1 MEVLMK
7 GLAFIIFVTL
17 YNQYRCLLEEFC
29 EQDDFECK
37 HHNNIDGIGY
47 LQHDRSQ
54 QSNILRRLQ
63 QLSLVE
69 CARECFLTS
78 WCVAMNYRKNWKL
91 CDLLGHLTAGENL
104 QIEAGSIYTKRSTW
118 SKSLAG
124 SCADHT
130 CFAGEKCSKLRT
142 GGNNCTSVYCK
153 DPIPITDKSVCIET
167 FGLYRNLKAGN
178 QFECKAGYFMIG
190 RPFIVCN
197 EKGKWNK
204 MFSCT
209 DNKFVPRDCNDF
221 SQGSVSGVYTIYP
234 KDTKFDVYC
243 DMETAGFGW
252 TVFQR
257 RINGTI
263 DFYRGWSDYE
273 DGFGNL
279 ISEFWLGNKYMHHLT
294 STANYKLYIH
304 LEDFEGNSRYAEYSE
319 FSIGDAATNY
329 ILNVEGYSGNAGDS
343 LSYPGD
349 QNHNGMM
356 FSTIDRD
363 NDRYQ
368 DNCAARFKG
377 AWWYNACHLAN
388 LNREYLGGQYSS
400 EANGIVWEK
409 WKGYQYSLK
418 TTKIM
423 IKRH

>member
-1 MEVLMK
+1 MR
-7 GLAFIIFVTL
+7 FTWSSYF
-17 YNQYRCLLEEFC
+17 
-29 EQDDFECK
+29 
-37 HHNNIDGIGY
+37 
-47 LQHDRSQ
+47 
-54 QSNILRRLQ
+54 
-63 QLSLVE
+63 
-69 CARECFLTS
+69 
-78 WCVAMNYRKNWKL
+78 
-91 CDLLGHLTAGENL
+91 GENL
-104 QIEAGSIYTKRSTW
+104 QVEAGSIYTKRSTW

-124 SCADHT
+124 SRADHT

-153 DPIPITDKSVCIET
+153 DPVPIADNATCVET

-178 QFECKAGYFMIG
+178 QFKCKAGFFMIG

-197 EKGKWNK
+197 KKGKWNN

-221 SQGSVSGVYTIYP
+221 LQGSISKVYTIYP

-279 ISEFWLGNKYMHHLT
+279 KSEFWLGNKYMHHLT

-343 LSYPGD
+343 LSYPGG

-356 FSTIDRD
+356 FSTTDRD

-368 DNCAARFKG
+368 DNCATKFKG
-377 AWWYNACHLAN
+377 AWWYNGCHLAN
-388 LNREYLGGQYSS
+388 LNGEYLGGQYST
-400 EANGIVWEK
+400 EANGIVWENGK
-409 WKGYQYSLK
+409 DIS
-418 TTKIM
+418 I
-423 IKRH
+423 H